1 MDKDPRAEASL
12 PQRLLCA
19 GPASESLCPLLPRTP
34 YDTFTDGIL
43 GPTETLATLSI
54 VEVKRGFRHKRTQA
68 LIMQEGCE
76 LVGWLE
82 NLLTPHSIQ

>member
-12 PQRLLCA
+12 PQPLLCA

-43 GPTETLATLSI
+43 GPTETLAKLSI
-54 VEVKRGFRHKRTQA
+54 VEVKRGVA
-68 LIMQEGCE
+68 SQENASDHNAG
-76 LVGWLE
+76 GMRAGGDG
-82 NLLTPHSIQ
+82 